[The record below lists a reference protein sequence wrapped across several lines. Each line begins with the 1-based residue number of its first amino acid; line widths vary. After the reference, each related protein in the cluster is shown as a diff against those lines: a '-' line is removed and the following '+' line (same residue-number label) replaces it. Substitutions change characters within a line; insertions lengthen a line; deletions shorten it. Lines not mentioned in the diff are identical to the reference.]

1 MSQSDST
8 PNGTYRVSLLDLEPL
23 AARWAA
29 RREGRPLP
37 PLDQA
42 TRQLLIRLHTGA
54 AAHGAILNPE
64 AAQLAQAEAD
74 QLRAGL
80 D

>member
-1 MSQSDST
+1 MTTSPDRAAPQ
-8 PNGTYRVSLLDLEPL
+8 YRADLSDLEPL

-29 RREGRPLP
+29 RRDGRPMP

-42 TRQLLIRLHTGA
+42 TRQSLIRTLTEAAARGA
-54 AAHGAILNPE
+54 ALNPQ
-64 AAQLAQAEAD
+64 AAQAAQARAD
-74 QLRAGL
+74 ELRAGL